1 MKLSKEDLEEKRLKI
16 IEETKK
22 IIDSGTIE
30 IGENSYAIQKM
41 DFRKARKVYT
51 YFTSIQMNLTVG
63 NYLFMETPEFSE
75 VEKLIC
81 QYIDF
86 NKSSI
91 NAIGIDKHFNEHRN
105 DYDPL
110 MTTCMTVFSYDFI
123 PGVAGQ

>member
-16 IEETKK
+16 LEETKK

-30 IGENSYAIQKM
+30 IGENSYTIQKM
-41 DFRKARKVYT
+41 DFRKGRKVFT

-63 NYLFMETPEFSE
+63 NYLFMQTPEFAE
-75 VEKLIC
+75 VEELIC

-91 NAIGIDKHFNEHRN
+91 KAIGIDKHFGDNMK

-110 MTTCMTVFSYDFI
+110 MQTCLTVFSFPFL
-123 PGVAGQ
+123 PGVNGK